1 MKTSAT
7 NRILGTML
15 AFCLCLASIPRATGQ
30 EKMAEGITTL
40 PDETVQKAK
49 EDPELNELLELRIGL
64 DTMVHDYRTRALTK
78 GVKAHER
85 AVRGLS
91 STVKKIESLEKD
103 LNKEA
108 EKLLKPL
115 ESDLTKRKEEEEK
128 ALGKLEKAQD
138 RGKDDKI
145 EEAGKEVDALRDEV
159 EKLSDRVELV
169 RQIGLPTTQAVPPEI
184 MLLEEFMK
192 PNEQE
197 RKSLRKFV
205 KDQSSLVDGRLL
217 ILHLQADLQ
226 LAQEGNEKTPA
237 DPEKAK
243 NIERQLRGIQRKFS
257 KYFLDVWEPIAAD
270 ERELV
275 EERDELDEKVRD
287 MGEKSSARRYRE
299 ELGVLDNKLQAM
311 RRENALYRKLVEG
324 TLAGEKLAELEA
336 KADDEAKEK

>member
-1 MKTSAT
+1 
-7 NRILGTML
+7 
-15 AFCLCLASIPRATGQ
+15 
-30 EKMAEGITTL
+30 
-40 PDETVQKAK
+40 
-49 EDPELNELLELRIGL
+49 
-64 DTMVHDYRTRALTK
+64 
-78 GVKAHER
+78 
-85 AVRGLS
+85 
-91 STVKKIESLEKD
+91 
-103 LNKEA
+103 
-108 EKLLKPL
+108 
-115 ESDLTKRKEEEEK
+115 
-128 ALGKLEKAQD
+128 
-138 RGKDDKI
+138 
-145 EEAGKEVDALRDEV
+145 
-159 EKLSDRVELV
+159 
-169 RQIGLPTTQAVPPEI
+169 
-184 MLLEEFMK
+184 
-192 PNEQE
+192 
-197 RKSLRKFV
+197 
-205 KDQSSLVDGRLL
+205 LL